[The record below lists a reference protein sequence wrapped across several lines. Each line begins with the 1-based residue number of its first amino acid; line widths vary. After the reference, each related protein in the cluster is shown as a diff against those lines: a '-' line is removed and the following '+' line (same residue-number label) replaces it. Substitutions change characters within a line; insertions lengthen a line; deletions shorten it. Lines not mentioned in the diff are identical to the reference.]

1 MHDDERGSI
10 LVIVALMMVVLLGFS
25 ALVVDVGMVYGQERK
40 LQNALNAAALAG
52 GKALTI
58 SILNASTDPAIAA
71 AENNFSLN
79 GYSPSDITCSFSN
92 SNGTIKVESTQ
103 TVNYIFAKVLGF
115 SSSSIHL
122 SAAATKTGVPLAFSY
137 ALFSG
142 DPSHDLLFHGS
153 SSSVTGD
160 VHSNG
165 GVTYDGSNLT
175 VNGSVEAHD
184 QITVTSGDYHI
195 TGSRTE
201 AAHQIAM
208 PDFSVTVEDIAKQGG
223 TYYDGDQN
231 YSSVLDISSSI
242 YVNGNIDFSNKCN
255 LSGEGTI
262 VATKNIDFGGSFVN
276 DLGTNALCLYSVNG
290 NITFTGDL
298 SNGHG
303 ILYAPNGTV
312 TINGGNTTFYGRIIA
327 KEIVINGGH
336 FTIISS
342 PSDLSSLPIKESVKL
357 TVPQ

>member
-10 LVIVALMMVVLLGFS
+10 LVIVALMMVVLLGLS
-25 ALVVDVGMVYGQERK
+25 ALVVDVGRVYGQERK
-40 LQNALNAAALAG
+40 LQNALNAAAIAG
-52 GKALTI
+52 ARALPDTTKAT
-58 SILNASTDPAIAA
+58 TAA
-71 AENNFSLN
+71 NTYFFQLN
-79 GYSPSDITCSFSN
+79 GYDLSTTPPIAFSFSN
-92 SNGTIKVESTQ
+92 SNGTITVAGKQ

-153 SSSVTGD
+153 SSSVSGD

-165 GVTYDGSNLT
+165 GVTYDGSKLT
-175 VNGSVEAHD
+175 VNGSVEAHN
-184 QITVTSGDYHI
+184 QITVTSGDDNI
-195 TGSRTE
+195 TGSITE
-201 AAHQIAM
+201 GASQIAM

-223 TYYDGDQN
+223 TYYDGDRS
-231 YSSVLDISSSI
+231 YSSALDISSSM
-242 YVNGNIDFSNKCN
+242 YVNGNLNFSNKCN

-262 VATKNIDFGGSFVN
+262 VATNNIDFGGSFVN
-276 DLGTNALCLYSVNG
+276 DSSTNALCLYSVNG

-327 KEIVINGGH
+327 KEIVINGGN